1 MQGRSTHRGGGPHS
15 PPSCPTR
22 LPAFRNPDGTGPPP
36 GLASHRRLCPSRS
49 DEPLAARRSFG
60 DRRCAAPSPP
70 RPPAAPTALRP
81 RLHGG
86 PGRPGLGSVAPRGPS
101 QVRATGTGG
110 ASLSCPPSL
119 CGWSPAVC
127 GVHVGVSVSVS
138 LRAGSGASV
147 DPAGS
152 VTKTHT
158 HVALAHQALCQ
169 QRDRRWTRGWTDG
182 QTCSSVHGGIAHGA
196 DGQAC
201 AVEK

>member
-1 MQGRSTHRGGGPHS
+1 MCPHEPSGALEGHSLGPVTLSCPGTRASRSTPCHPGQALPSS
-15 PPSCPTR
+15 P
-22 LPAFRNPDGTGPPP
+22 L
-36 GLASHRRLCPSRS
+36 
-49 DEPLAARRSFG
+49 
-60 DRRCAAPSPP
+60 

-127 GVHVGVSVSVS
+127 GVHVGVSVCVS